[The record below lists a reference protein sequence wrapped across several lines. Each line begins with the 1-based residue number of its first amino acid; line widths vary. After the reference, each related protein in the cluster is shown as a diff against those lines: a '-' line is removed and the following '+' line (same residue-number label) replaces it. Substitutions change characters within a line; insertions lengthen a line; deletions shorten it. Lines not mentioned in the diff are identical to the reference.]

1 MKQNK
6 NSNLYVSPD
15 HPFIRNIERTISTHV
30 MLGRNESVLLGVSG
44 GADSVS
50 LLHGLLA
57 LSDIHGWPLG
67 VAHLDHGLR
76 GSDSNAD
83 ARYVES
89 VAQKFRLPFYKEKI
103 NVHARHEHEGINLE
117 EAGRNARYDF
127 FNKIA
132 DRNDYSK
139 IAVGHQRQDAAEQVL
154 LNLLRGAGPEGLGGL
169 APVRGRVIR
178 PLIETDRREIE
189 QFLQENNI
197 LYCFDKSNTYD
208 RFTRNRVRNR
218 LIPELESFN
227 PAIVDS
233 LFRTSTV
240 MREENEWIEAAIE
253 PLYKAAVIHRN
264 SELCE
269 LVISV
274 KRICRLHRA
283 IIRRLLRWAVC
294 EIKGDLR
301 RIECQ
306 HIEDL
311 VSLVHRQSSYPAQ
324 VHLPGRIRVIRHKDR
339 LEIRQEKKP
348 LRSFHSSRRNLKTVS
363 FTYTV
368 EKIKEGSKSVWIDE
382 ILSGFI
388 FSPLRIHDISD
399 VYYWHGQTA
408 LVDLDRVEFPM
419 VIRNP
424 RPGDRFMPLGMRGTV
439 KLKKFFIN
447 KKVGPD
453 KRRRIPVVESG
464 GRIIW
469 IAGMRIDE
477 RVKITD
483 TTKNV
488 LKISFFS
495 NNTEQQKP
503 KELEI
508 ERL

>member
-1 MKQNK
+1 
-6 NSNLYVSPD
+6 
-15 HPFIRNIERTISTHV
+15 
-30 MLGRNESVLLGVSG
+30 
-44 GADSVS
+44 
-50 LLHGLLA
+50 
-57 LSDIHGWPLG
+57 
-67 VAHLDHGLR
+67 
-76 GSDSNAD
+76 
-83 ARYVES
+83 
-89 VAQKFRLPFYKEKI
+89 
-103 NVHARHEHEGINLE
+103 
-117 EAGRNARYDF
+117 
-127 FNKIA
+127 
-132 DRNDYSK
+132 
-139 IAVGHQRQDAAEQVL
+139 
-154 LNLLRGAGPEGLGGL
+154 
-169 APVRGRVIR
+169 
-178 PLIETDRREIE
+178 
-189 QFLQENNI
+189 
-197 LYCFDKSNTYD
+197 
-208 RFTRNRVRNR
+208 
-218 LIPELESFN
+218 
-227 PAIVDS
+227 
-233 LFRTSTV
+233 
-240 MREENEWIEAAIE
+240 
-253 PLYKAAVIHRN
+253 
-264 SELCE
+264 
-269 LVISV
+269 
-274 KRICRLHRA
+274 
-283 IIRRLLRWAVC
+283 
-294 EIKGDLR
+294 
-301 RIECQ
+301 
-306 HIEDL
+306 
-311 VSLVHRQSSYPAQ
+311 
-324 VHLPGRIRVIRHKDR
+324 
-339 LEIRQEKKP
+339 KP

-399 VYYWHGQTA
+399 VYCWHGQTA